1 MTKPTTRKPLGQ
13 LKRNASDASAERNDG
28 DPVERSQEDALDSE
42 RLEQQLAVMQIDQ
55 ETADRIR
62 KLPKDVGWLLI
73 TAGLLGLA
81 LPGVI
86 GTPLLVLGSL
96 MVWPSSQKKAAQ
108 WLSGQSPKVFQGSM
122 RQINRFLDDLE
133 RRYPTER

>member
-1 MTKPTTRKPLGQ
+1 MD
-13 LKRNASDASAERNDG
+13 SV
-28 DPVERSQEDALDSE
+28 DPSTEDTLDSE

-108 WLSGQSPKVFQGSM
+108 WLSGQSPKAFRGSM

>member
-1 MTKPTTRKPLGQ
+1 MAKSPTRKPLTR
-13 LKRNASDASAERNDG
+13 LTPNASGSAAKNPQG
-28 DPVERSQEDALDSE
+28 PTDPVLDGPFDAEQLER
-42 RLEQQLAVMQIDQ
+42 QLAVMQIDQ

-86 GTPLLVLGSL
+86 GTPLLILGSL
-96 MVWPSSQKKAAQ
+96 MVWPSSQKKAGQ

-122 RQINRFLDDLE
+122 KQINRFLDDLE

>member
-1 MTKPTTRKPLGQ
+1 MTKPTIRKPLGRIAP
-13 LKRNASDASAERNDG
+13 KASEPDKESSHEE
-28 DPVERSQEDALDSE
+28 VEQVLDETEDYE
-42 RLEQQLAVMQIDQ
+42 RLEKQLAVMQIDQ

-73 TAGLLGLA
+73 TAGVLGLI

-96 MVWPSSQKKAAQ
+96 MVWPSSQKKAGQ
-108 WLSGQSPKVFQGSM
+108 WLSGESPTMFRGSM
-122 RQINRFLDDLE
+122 KQINRFLDDLE
-133 RRYPTER
+133 RRYPTNR

>member
-1 MTKPTTRKPLGQ
+1 MAKSPTRKPLSR
-13 LKRNASDASAERNDG
+13 LPRKTS
-28 DPVERSQEDALDSE
+28 EDVAKPSEVPKDSILEEAIDSE
-42 RLEQQLAVMQIDQ
+42 QLEQQLAVMQIDQ
-55 ETADRIR
+55 ATADRIR

-73 TAGLLGLA
+73 TAGILGLA

-86 GTPLLVLGSL
+86 GTPLLILGSL
-96 MVWPSSQKKAAQ
+96 MVWPSSQKKAGQ

-122 RQINRFLDDLE
+122 KQINRFLDDLE

>member
-1 MTKPTTRKPLGQ
+1 MAKSPTRKPLSR
-13 LKRNASDASAERNDG
+13 LPRKTS
-28 DPVERSQEDALDSE
+28 EDVAKPSEVPKDSVLEGAIDSE
-42 RLEQQLAVMQIDQ
+42 QLEQRLAVMQIDQ
-55 ETADRIR
+55 ATADRIR

-73 TAGLLGLA
+73 TAGILGLA

-86 GTPLLVLGSL
+86 GTPLLILGSL
-96 MVWPSSQKKAAQ
+96 MVWPSSQKKAGQ

-122 RQINRFLDDLE
+122 KQINRFLDDLE

>member
-1 MTKPTTRKPLGQ
+1 MTKPTARKPLGR
-13 LKRNASDASAERNDG
+13 LKRNASEASSEMNDMES
-28 DPVERSQEDALDSE
+28 VERSQEDLLDSE

-96 MVWPSSQKKAAQ
+96 MVWPSSQKKAAL
-108 WLSGQSPKVFQGSM
+108 WLSGQSPKVFRGSM
-122 RQINRFLDDLE
+122 KQINRFLDDLE

>member
-1 MTKPTTRKPLGQ
+1 MAKSPTRKPLTR
-13 LKRNASDASAERNDG
+13 LTRNASGSPAKNPQG
-28 DPVERSQEDALDSE
+28 PTDPVLDGPFDAEQLER
-42 RLEQQLAVMQIDQ
+42 QLAVMQIDQ

-86 GTPLLVLGSL
+86 GTPLLILGSL
-96 MVWPSSQKKAAQ
+96 MVWPSSQKKAGQ

-122 RQINRFLDDLE
+122 KQINRFLDDLE

>member
-1 MTKPTTRKPLGQ
+1 MAKSPPRKPLSR
-13 LKRNASDASAERNDG
+13 LTRIASHQDAPRPENDVP
-28 DPVERSQEDALDSE
+28 PVSEDAFDSD

-86 GTPLLVLGSL
+86 GTPLLILGSL
-96 MVWPSSQKKAAQ
+96 MVWPSSQKKAGQ

-122 RQINRFLDDLE
+122 KQINRFLDDLE
-133 RRYPTER
+133 RRYPTDR

>member
-1 MTKPTTRKPLGQ
+1 MAKSPTRKPISRLNRIPSEEVAKNPQDQTIPESGG
-13 LKRNASDASAERNDG
+13 LYDA
-28 DPVERSQEDALDSE
+28 E
-42 RLEQQLAVMQIDQ
+42 RLERQLAVMQIDQ

-86 GTPLLVLGSL
+86 GTPLLILGSL
-96 MVWPSSQKKAAQ
+96 MVWPSSQRKAGQ

-122 RQINRFLDDLE
+122 KQINRFLDDLE

>member
-1 MTKPTTRKPLGQ
+1 MD
-13 LKRNASDASAERNDG
+13 SVE
-28 DPVERSQEDALDSE
+28 DPSEDMLDSE

-96 MVWPSSQKKAAQ
+96 MVWPSSQKKAAL
-108 WLSGQSPKVFQGSM
+108 WLSGQSPKAFRGSM

>member
-1 MTKPTTRKPLGQ
+1 MTKSPTRKPLGRPARKSQ
-13 LKRNASDASAERNDG
+13 GPSKDSAQNPVDQVLDESG
-28 DPVERSQEDALDSE
+28 DFE
-42 RLEQQLAVMQIDQ
+42 RLEKQLAVMQIDQ

-73 TAGLLGLA
+73 TAGILGLI

-96 MVWPSSQKKAAQ
+96 MVWPSSQKKAGQ
-108 WLSGQSPKVFQGSM
+108 WLSGQSPRVFRGSM
-122 RQINRFLDDLE
+122 KQINRFLDDLE

>member
-1 MTKPTTRKPLGQ
+1 MAKSPPRKPLSR
-13 LKRNASDASAERNDG
+13 LTPNASKDAVKRPKNG
-28 DPVERSQEDALDSE
+28 ITPVSEDAIDSD

-86 GTPLLVLGSL
+86 GTPLLILGSL
-96 MVWPSSQKKAAQ
+96 MVWPSSQKKAGQ

-122 RQINRFLDDLE
+122 KQINRFLDDLE
-133 RRYPTER
+133 RRYPSDR

>member
-1 MTKPTTRKPLGQ
+1 MTKPTIRKPLGRIAR
-13 LKRNASDASAERNDG
+13 KASEADKESSHEE
-28 DPVERSQEDALDSE
+28 VEQVLDETEVSE
-42 RLEQQLAVMQIDQ
+42 RLEKQLAVMQIDQ

-73 TAGLLGLA
+73 TAGVLGLI

-96 MVWPSSQKKAAQ
+96 MVWPSSQKKAGQ
-108 WLSGQSPKVFQGSM
+108 WLSGESPTMFRGSM
-122 RQINRFLDDLE
+122 KQINRFLDDLE
-133 RRYPTER
+133 RRYPTNR

>member
-1 MTKPTTRKPLGQ
+1 MAKSPTRKPISR
-13 LKRNASDASAERNDG
+13 LKRVPSEEAAKNSQDQTIPESGGLYDA
-28 DPVERSQEDALDSE
+28 E
-42 RLEQQLAVMQIDQ
+42 RLERQLAVMQIDQ

-86 GTPLLVLGSL
+86 GTPLLILGSL
-96 MVWPSSQKKAAQ
+96 MVWPSSQRKAGQ

-122 RQINRFLDDLE
+122 KQINRFLDDLE

>member
-1 MTKPTTRKPLGQ
+1 MTKSTPRKPLGR
-13 LKRNASDASAERNDG
+13 LERNASGTGHEDTQ
-28 DPVERSQEDALDSE
+28 DPIEQVLDESGDSE
-42 RLEQQLAVMQIDQ
+42 RLEKQLAVMQIDQ

-73 TAGLLGLA
+73 TAGVLGLI

-108 WLSGQSPKVFQGSM
+108 WLSGESPQMFRGSM
-122 RQINRFLDDLE
+122 KQINRFLDDLE
-133 RRYPTER
+133 RRYPTNR

>member
-1 MTKPTTRKPLGQ
+1 MTKSPTRKPLGRSA
-13 LKRNASDASAERNDG
+13 RNASGSTPESAENPADQ
-28 DPVERSQEDALDSE
+28 VLDESENSE
-42 RLEQQLAVMQIDQ
+42 RLEKQLALMQIDQ

-73 TAGLLGLA
+73 TAGLLGMV

-96 MVWPSSQKKAAQ
+96 MVWPSSQKKAGQ
-108 WLSGQSPKVFQGSM
+108 WLSGQSPKMFRGSM
-122 RQINRFLDDLE
+122 KQINRFLDDLE
-133 RRYPTER
+133 RRYPSER

>member
-1 MTKPTTRKPLGQ
+1 MAKSPTRKPLSR
-13 LKRNASDASAERNDG
+13 LPRKTS
-28 DPVERSQEDALDSE
+28 EDVAKPSEVPKDSVLEGTIDSE
-42 RLEQQLAVMQIDQ
+42 QLEQQLAVMQIDQ
-55 ETADRIR
+55 ATADRIR

-73 TAGLLGLA
+73 TAGILGLA

-86 GTPLLVLGSL
+86 GTPLLILGSL
-96 MVWPSSQKKAAQ
+96 MVWPSSQKKAGQ

-122 RQINRFLDDLE
+122 KQINRFLDDLE